1 MIPLP
6 FTGIKDSRP
15 SPLGRVSNPWGETAT
30 TGYIDSLVMNPLAP
44 DVSNMSPFA
53 RDLQSILAD
62 EVSRG
67 PKRQTL
73 RGFHPEGEHLT
84 GKDLPGGRWGDGYVP
99 VSASNAMQHSKL
111 SSSVTAAFGESHAG
125 NGNGHDEIHNG
136 GLSGTSSR
144 RHSVSVVG
152 GPNARRGFNVP
163 GLGFSDSFQSPSERD
178 SLYGPSSVKSF
189 GMTST
194 TYSRPI
200 GSGGFSDDDLLADGF
215 DAALKFNSDPEQR
228 ADPWGTSPHS
238 QGSRPTAI
246 RSGSTPR
253 TGTSMGR
260 SQEREPRAGME
271 REVSADRMGR
281 SGYGEK
287 RESRF
292 EFGRSGS
299 WKNEDTLGQAIG
311 SGSITARPS
320 AYSSYTDTMQPPPT
334 SGLRAPPAT
343 RADSFAS
350 RPQEF
355 SPAFRQTNFAP
366 PSQPPGYSLD
376 RGNDPNRFGY
386 TSAVNGRGDYSQRGP
401 VGFPPFTGPNA
412 PVGGP
417 VLRGERFGVGS
428 SHQSA
433 APSFIG
439 AVGTGLMG
447 GHPYEGNFADLGK
460 GVPLTMISP
469 QTRLY
474 IVEFKAGRT
483 DLYYVDRPDLR
494 IAVGDLVIV
503 EADRGQDLGRVC
515 NDTITLDEVKAFQSQ
530 RQRELAQIT
539 QGSKFIKATGPLAG
553 LEIGMGLM
561 SGDGGEGPNPA
572 VVRSLS
578 KEIMPKRI
586 FGLAGP
592 ADKQ

>member
-1 MIPLP
+1 M
-6 FTGIKDSRP
+6 
-15 SPLGRVSNPWGETAT
+15 
-30 TGYIDSLVMNPLAP
+30 
-44 DVSNMSPFA
+44 
-53 RDLQSILAD
+53 
-62 EVSRG
+62 
-67 PKRQTL
+67 
-73 RGFHPEGEHLT
+73 
-84 GKDLPGGRWGDGYVP
+84 
-99 VSASNAMQHSKL
+99 
-111 SSSVTAAFGESHAG
+111 AAFGDVHGG
-125 NGNGHDEIHNG
+125 NGNGQDEMHHNG

-152 GPNARRGFNVP
+152 GPNARRGFNIP
-163 GLGFSDSFQSPSERD
+163 GLGFSDSLHTPSDRD
-178 SLYGPSSVKSF
+178 SLYGLSSGKTF
-189 GMTST
+189 GKAAGS
-194 TYSRPI
+194 YSRTM
-200 GSGGFSDDDLLADGF
+200 GTGFSDDDLLADGF
-215 DAALKFNSDPEQR
+215 DTTLRFNEPEQR
-228 ADPWGTSPHS
+228 VADPWGTSPHS
-238 QGSRPTAI
+238 HGSRPTAI

-253 TGTSMGR
+253 TTTSMDR
-260 SQEREPRAGME
+260 SHEQERRPGME
-271 REVSADRMGR
+271 RETSTDRDRMGR
-281 SGYGEK
+281 SGYEEK

-292 EFGRSGS
+292 EFGRSSS
-299 WKNEDTLGQAIG
+299 WKNEDTLGHAVG
-311 SGSITARPS
+311 SSSGTARPS
-320 AYSSYTDTMQPPPT
+320 AYSSWTDAPPPPS

-343 RADSFAS
+343 RAESFVS

-355 SPAFRQTNFAP
+355 SPAMRQTAFAP
-366 PSQPPGYSLD
+366 APQPPSGYSMD
-376 RGNDPNRFGY
+376 RGGDQNRFGY
-386 TSAVNGRGDYSQRGP
+386 MPAVNGRADYSQRGP
-401 VGFPPFTGPNA
+401 GGFPSFTGQNA

-417 VLRGERFGVGS
+417 VLRGDRFGGPG
-428 SHQSA
+428 HQAA

-439 AVGTGLMG
+439 AVGSGLMG

-460 GVPLTMISP
+460 GVPLSMISP